1 MSNAV
6 SKESLELAA
15 KDDRAPIRERARN
28 VEWAQ
33 RVRSARAGCRVRAVR
48 PILRGCPVRAVRPVL
63 KGRPVRAVRPV
74 SVVGLGLSDGSMGTV
89 G

>member
-15 KDDRAPIRERARN
+15 KADRAPIRELAWN
-28 VEWAQ
+28 VERAQ
-33 RVRSARAGCRVRAVR
+33 RVRSARAGCRVRAD
-48 PILRGCPVRAVRPVL
+48 RPVL

-74 SVVGLGLSDGSMGTV
+74 PLVGPALRDGSPGTV

>member
-15 KDDRAPIRERARN
+15 KADRAPIRERARN

>member
-15 KDDRAPIRERARN
+15 KADRAPIRERARN
-28 VEWAQ
+28 VERAQ
-33 RVRSARAGCRVRAVR
+33 RVRSARAGSR
-48 PILRGCPVRAVRPVL
+48 
-63 KGRPVRAVRPV
+63 VRAVRPV